1 MVVNS
6 LNLLLSIIIA
16 TCLVILQETMSNIF
30 WLISVDMPVSLGI
43 FMTTYFNNLFAMNL
57 SGAIPLVAL
66 VAIGFLVA
74 YLVTKIILR
83 WVNISKSYAYALAGA
98 SAILAI
104 VLLMPLAFYNLDIL
118 AGGRSILGKSILT
131 FFGLISGYYFGK
143 SLEKQEVA

>member
-1 MVVNS
+1 MVINF

-98 SAILAI
+98 VAILAI

-131 FFGLISGYYFGK
+131 FFGLLSGYYFGK
-143 SLEKQEVA
+143 SLEKQEIA

>member
-1 MVVNS
+1 MVINS
-6 LNLLLSIIIA
+6 LNLILSIIIA

-98 SAILAI
+98 VAILAI

-131 FFGLISGYYFGK
+131 FFGLLSGYYFGK
-143 SLEKQEVA
+143 SLEKQEIA

>member
-1 MVVNS
+1 MVINS

-83 WVNISKSYAYALAGA
+83 WVNISKSYAYAVAGA
-98 SAILAI
+98 VAILAI

-143 SLEKQEVA
+143 SLEKQEIA

>member
-1 MVVNS
+1 MVINS

-16 TCLVILQETMSNIF
+16 TCLVILQETMSNMF

-83 WVNISKSYAYALAGA
+83 WVNISKSSAYALAGA
-98 SAILAI
+98 VAILAI

-143 SLEKQEVA
+143 SLEKQEIA

>member
-1 MVVNS
+1 MVINS

-98 SAILAI
+98 VAILAI

-143 SLEKQEVA
+143 SLEKQVIA